1 MLHQAM
7 LQSMFYNLQKYWCI
21 DRAVCTTERFS
32 RFPLYIQDSDR
43 PPSSEGGDRRP
54 GRRGALSVAG
64 GSHLISDSDL
74 PAATNKGSG
83 APPRRRR
90 FRIRIG
96 TDVRAGGVQGR
107 EGHGPGR
114 AGELHTARYADTEQ
128 TAFSCCLVTC

>member
-1 MLHQAM
+1 ME
-7 LQSMFYNLQKYWCI
+7 SPDSF
-21 DRAVCTTERFS
+21 
-32 RFPLYIQDSDR
+32 FPLYIQDSDR

-64 GSHLISDSDL
+64 GSYLISDSDL

-90 FRIRIG
+90 FPIRIG

-107 EGHGPGR
+107 ESHRP
-114 AGELHTARYADTEQ
+114 
-128 TAFSCCLVTC
+128 